1 MQKSVLLIVTLLFL
15 FSCKENKEST
25 QTKPETTS
33 KNKVKKQVDIT
44 YAKGFSIDMYDGY
57 KIITLKE
64 PWPDSDTVFKYAL
77 VEEKGKLQN
86 DVEFDAV
93 VNVPLKNIVVTSTTH
108 IPSLELLDE
117 TKSLIGFPNL
127 SYVSSEETRT
137 QIDKDKIQELGKN
150 ESINTEVLIDLNPD
164 LVVTFAVEGNN
175 KTVSTIQKTGIPVF
189 YNSDWTEQSPL
200 GKAEWIKF
208 FGALFNKEQK
218 ADSIFREIETNYIS
232 AKEKAATASVSPTVL
247 SGAMF
252 KDVWY
257 MPKGDSWAA
266 QFIKDANGTYLWND
280 TEGTGSLSLNLE
292 SVLEKGK
299 DADYWIGPG
308 QFSSKQQLKDA
319 HSVYSEFL
327 AYQNN
332 DIYSNTILVGETG
345 GVVYYELAPNRP
357 DIVLKDI
364 IKILHPEI
372 LPEHELYFFS
382 KLK

>member
-1 MQKSVLLIVTLLFL
+1 MQKIVLLTSVLFLLI
-15 FSCKENKEST
+15 SCKENKQST
-25 QTKPETTS
+25 DTETDKASINET
-33 KNKVKKQVDIT
+33 KKQVEINH
-44 YAKGFSIDMYDGY
+44 AKGFSINVYDGY
-57 KIITLKE
+57 KVITLKE
-64 PWPDSDTVFKYAL
+64 PWPDTDTEFTYAL
-77 VEEKGKLQN
+77 VEEKGSLPK
-86 DVEFDAV
+86 DSDFDAV
-93 VNVPLKNIVVTSTTH
+93 VNVPVKNIVVTSTTH

-117 TKSLIGFPNL
+117 TKSLVGFPNL
-127 SYVSSEETRT
+127 SYISSEATRKR
-137 QIDKDKIQELGKN
+137 IDKGNITELGKN

-175 KTVSTIQKTGIPVF
+175 KTVSTIEKTGIPVL

-218 ADSIFREIETNYIS
+218 ADSIFTEIESNYIS
-232 AKEKAATASVSPTVL
+232 AKEKAAKATTSPTVL

-257 MPKGDSWAA
+257 MPKGGSWGA
-266 QFIKDANGTYLWND
+266 QFIKDANGTYLWKD

-299 DADYWIGPG
+299 DADFWVGPG

-319 HSVYSEFL
+319 HSVYSEFS

-332 DIYSNTILVGETG
+332 NIYSNTTLVGETG
-345 GVVYYELAPNRP
+345 GVIYYELAPNRP

-364 IKILHPEI
+364 IKIIHPDV

>member
-1 MQKSVLLIVTLLFL
+1 MQKFVLLTIAVLLFI
-15 FSCKENKEST
+15 SCKENK
-25 QTKPETTS
+25 QTSNEETNKNNTS
-33 KNKVKKQVDIT
+33 KVEKQVAIN
-44 YAKGFSIDMYDGY
+44 YAKGFTIDKYDGY
-57 KIITLKE
+57 KVITLKE
-64 PWPDSDTVFKYAL
+64 PWPETDTEFRYAL
-77 VEEKGKLQN
+77 VEKEGSLPN
-86 DVEFDAV
+86 TIDFDAV
-93 VNVPLKNIVVTSTTH
+93 VNVPVKNIVVTSTTH
-108 IPSLELLDE
+108 IPSLEMLGE
-117 TKSLIGFPNL
+117 TTSLVGFPNL
-127 SYVSSEETRT
+127 NYISSEETRKL
-137 QIDKDKIQELGKN
+137 IDAGTIKELGKN
-150 ESINTEVLIDLNPD
+150 EAINTEVLIDLNPD

-175 KTVSTIQKTGIPVF
+175 KTVSTIEKTGIPVF

-218 ADSIFREIETNYIS
+218 ADSIFNEIETSYIS
-232 AKEKAATASVSPTVL
+232 AKEKAAKATSSPTVI

-266 QFIKDANGTYLWND
+266 HFIEDANGTYLWND

-299 DADYWIGPG
+299 DAEYWIGPG
-308 QFSSKQQLKDA
+308 QFSSKQQMKDA
-319 HSVYSEFL
+319 HSVYSQFS

-332 DIYSNTILVGETG
+332 SIYTNTTLVGETG
-345 GVVYYELAPNRP
+345 GVIYYELAPNRP

-364 IKILHPEI
+364 IKILHPEV
-372 LPEHELYFFS
+372 LPDYELYFFS

>member
-1 MQKSVLLIVTLLFL
+1 MQKIVLLTSVLFLL
-15 FSCKENKEST
+15 FSCKENKKST
-25 QTKPETTS
+25 QIESETTS
-33 KNKVKKQVDIT
+33 KNKSEKQVAIN
-44 YAKGFSIDMYDGY
+44 YANGFTIDKHDGY
-57 KIITLKE
+57 KVITLKE
-64 PWPDSDTVFKYAL
+64 PWPDTDTEFTYAL
-77 VEEKGKLQN
+77 VEEKGSLPKN
-86 DVEFDAV
+86 AEFDAV
-93 VNVPLKNIVVTSTTH
+93 VTVPVKNIVVTSTTH
-108 IPSLELLDE
+108 IPSLEILGE

-127 SYVSSEETRT
+127 SYISSEETRKR
-137 QIDKDKIQELGKN
+137 IDAGDITELGKN

-175 KTVSTIQKTGIPVF
+175 KTVSTIEKTGIPVF

-218 ADSIFREIETNYIS
+218 ADSIFTEIETNYIS
-232 AKEKAATASVSPTVL
+232 AKEKAAKATTSPTVI

-257 MPKGDSWAA
+257 MPKGGSWGA

-319 HSVYSEFL
+319 HSVYSEFS

-332 DIYSNTILVGETG
+332 NIFSNTTLVGETG

-364 IKILHPEI
+364 IKILHPEV